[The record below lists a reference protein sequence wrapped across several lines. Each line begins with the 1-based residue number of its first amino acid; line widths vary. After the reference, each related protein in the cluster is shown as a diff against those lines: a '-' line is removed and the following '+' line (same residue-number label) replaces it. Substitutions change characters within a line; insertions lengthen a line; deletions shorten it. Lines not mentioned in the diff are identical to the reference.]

1 MKLTSRVTSVEHSVV
16 ITGEITGLQ
25 PGAHGLH
32 VHAYGDL
39 TNGCNSTKGHFN
51 PMHKDHGGPEDR
63 ERHVGDLGNIKA
75 EADGKAR
82 VYITDSMISLIGH
95 HNIIGRAMV
104 VHANPD
110 DLGKGGTND
119 SKTSGSAGPRLAC
132 CVIGFVSGSAWNS
145 PDLRLLFTAFTLL
158 VGVFAR
164 HGSLLKSRQLPLDC
178 ESVPWWKSLP
188 LRRASVA
195 DQEFTVQR
203 VGVGA
208 TAGVVVVSNGAPLT
222 LRLLTVHRKQLL
234 LQKEPEE

>member
-1 MKLTSRVTSVEHSVV
+1 MLSGIACRCLSRSLLVLLCVLHVTRTVERRAVCYAPGSVFMQLFFVQESVEHSVV

-158 VGVFAR
+158 VGVFTR
-164 HGSLLKSRQLPLDC
+164 HG
-178 ESVPWWKSLP
+178 V
-188 LRRASVA
+188 
-195 DQEFTVQR
+195 
-203 VGVGA
+203 
-208 TAGVVVVSNGAPLT
+208 
-222 LRLLTVHRKQLL
+222 
-234 LQKEPEE
+234 

>member
-1 MKLTSRVTSVEHSVV
+1 MVHTAMLLCVYLVHDFSLSNGAAIELSAAGCCFNGSGNVTCASARLLPRRACTSIEHSVV

-51 PMHKDHGGPEDR
+51 PMHKDHGAPEDR

-82 VYITDSMISLIGH
+82 VYITDSMISLVGH

-110 DLGKGGTND
+110 DLGKGGTNE
-119 SKTSGSAGPRLAC
+119 SKASGSAGPRLAC
-132 CVIGFVSGSAWNS
+132 CVIGFVSGSGWTS
-145 PDLRLLFTAFTLL
+145 PDLRLLFATFAFV
-158 VGVFAR
+158 VGVFFS
-164 HGSLLKSRQLPLDC
+164 HG
-178 ESVPWWKSLP
+178 V
-188 LRRASVA
+188 
-195 DQEFTVQR
+195 
-203 VGVGA
+203 
-208 TAGVVVVSNGAPLT
+208 
-222 LRLLTVHRKQLL
+222 
-234 LQKEPEE
+234 

>member
-1 MKLTSRVTSVEHSVV
+1 MLSGIACRWLARSLLMLLCVLHFARTVERRAVCYAPGSVFMQLFFVQESVEHSVV

-51 PMHKDHGGPEDR
+51 PMHKDHGAPEDR

-82 VYITDSMISLIGH
+82 VYITDSMISLVGH

-110 DLGKGGTND
+110 DLGKGGTNE

-132 CVIGFVSGSAWNS
+132 CVIGFVSGSGWTR
-145 PDLRLLFTAFTLL
+145 PDLRLLFTTFAFLI
-158 VGVFAR
+158 VVFSRRGV
-164 HGSLLKSRQLPLDC
+164 
-178 ESVPWWKSLP
+178 
-188 LRRASVA
+188 
-195 DQEFTVQR
+195 
-203 VGVGA
+203 
-208 TAGVVVVSNGAPLT
+208 
-222 LRLLTVHRKQLL
+222 
-234 LQKEPEE
+234 

>member
-1 MKLTSRVTSVEHSVV
+1 MAASAKGSGERRTALQNDDDTGAVVVATTWRRDSDELALRGENRGGGRFRVARTRCSSESDASVEHSVV

-51 PMHKDHGGPEDR
+51 PMHKDHGAPEDR

-82 VYITDSMISLIGH
+82 VYITDSMISLVGH

-110 DLGKGGTND
+110 DLGKGGTNE

-132 CVIGFVSGSAWNS
+132 CVIGFVSGSGWTS
-145 PDLRLLFTAFTLL
+145 PDLRLLFTTFAFLI
-158 VGVFAR
+158 VVFSRRGV
-164 HGSLLKSRQLPLDC
+164 
-178 ESVPWWKSLP
+178 
-188 LRRASVA
+188 
-195 DQEFTVQR
+195 
-203 VGVGA
+203 
-208 TAGVVVVSNGAPLT
+208 
-222 LRLLTVHRKQLL
+222 
-234 LQKEPEE
+234 

>member
-1 MKLTSRVTSVEHSVV
+1 MLSGIACRWLARSLLVLPCVLHVARTVERRAVCYAPGAVFMQLFFVQESVEHSVV

-32 VHAYGDL
+32 VHSYGDL

-82 VYITDSMISLIGH
+82 VYITDSMISLVGH

-110 DLGKGGTND
+110 DLGKGGTNE
-119 SKTSGSAGPRLAC
+119 SKTTGSAGPRLAC
-132 CVIGFVSGSAWNS
+132 CVIGFVSGSGWNS
-145 PDLRLLFTAFTLL
+145 PDFRLLFTTFAFLI
-158 VGVFAR
+158 GVFYKR
-164 HGSLLKSRQLPLDC
+164 
-178 ESVPWWKSLP
+178 
-188 LRRASVA
+188 
-195 DQEFTVQR
+195 
-203 VGVGA
+203 GV
-208 TAGVVVVSNGAPLT
+208 
-222 LRLLTVHRKQLL
+222 
-234 LQKEPEE
+234 

>member
-1 MKLTSRVTSVEHSVV
+1 MHSGIACRCLSRSLLVLLCVLHVTRTVERRAVCYAPGSVFMQLFFVQESVEHSVV

-110 DLGKGGTND
+110 DLGKGGTNE

-164 HGSLLKSRQLPLDC
+164 HG
-178 ESVPWWKSLP
+178 V
-188 LRRASVA
+188 
-195 DQEFTVQR
+195 
-203 VGVGA
+203 
-208 TAGVVVVSNGAPLT
+208 
-222 LRLLTVHRKQLL
+222 
-234 LQKEPEE
+234 